1 MQPARAA
8 FAILALMTMCAPAFA
23 SANVDCGIDDRFIK
37 FEMEAIAGRTGPINQ
52 VNVGIIDI
60 KPAAIAL
67 TAPHIAF
74 DRTHIVQQWILGDE
88 LHLQIETRDDAAK
101 QDVTLVILARLNRKT
116 DKFSGRYVLKVF
128 RAGETKEFKGRI
140 KECVAG

>member
-1 MQPARAA
+1 MG
-8 FAILALMTMCAPAFA
+8 APAFA
-23 SANVDCGIDDRFIK
+23 SANVDCSIDDRFIK

-60 KPAAIAL
+60 KPAAITL
-67 TAPHIAF
+67 TAPHITF

-88 LHLQIETRDDAAK
+88 LQLQVETGDAAAK
-101 QDVTLVILARLNRKT
+101 QNVTLLIVARLNRKT
-116 DKFSGRYVLKVF
+116 DKFSGRYVLKVYG
-128 RAGETKEFKGRI
+128 ASETKEFKGRI